1 MRETADKLREEAR
14 AILLNQMDARPGDA
28 YAKHML
34 CSQELNW
41 INHWLQYTAD
51 RKQPLTDLRE
61 FAMRAAKDHSS
72 SADMQ
77 DVFKRIKDAYLDLA
91 K

>member
-1 MRETADKLREEAR
+1 MRETANKLREEAR
-14 AILLNQMDARPGDA
+14 EILLSQVAARPGDA

-41 INHWLQYTAD
+41 INHWLQFASD
-51 RKQPLTDLRE
+51 RKQPLTELRE
-61 FAMRAAKDHSS
+61 FAMKAASDHPSS
-72 SADMQ
+72 EDMQ
-77 DVFKRIKDAYLDLA
+77 EVYKRIKEAYLDLA